1 MLATSRTVKVKGRM
15 IIEIVSINTSRGDNA
30 KGAPLGDRWAVIST
44 GTIFTWATKMEDQ
57 NTTPAIAAN
66 QIVEV
71 TGNVKGVIPKR
82 FSATKVKNILR
93 NSPLLSLIVSLFI
106 IWPNFLVGAAE
117 RGEDGISSTRKG
129 SNHVRL
135 FPWSTL
141 EKISANNS
149 NASTTSS

>member
-15 IIEIVSINTSRGDNA
+15 VIEIGSINTSRGDNA
-30 KGAPLGDRWAVIST
+30 KGAPLGARWAAISA
-44 GTIFTWATKMEDQ
+44 GTIFTWVTKIEDQ
-57 NTTPAIAAN
+57 NTRPVIAAN

-82 FSATKVKNILR
+82 FSVIKVKNTLR
-93 NSPLLSLIVSLFI
+93 NNPLLSLIVSLFI

-117 RGEDGISSTRKG
+117 RGEDGKSSTRKG
-129 SNHVRL
+129 SNQVRPS
-135 FPWSTL
+135 PWSTL

-149 NASTTSS
+149 NASQD